1 MIVAG
6 GGKAFIIGNFTNLA
20 GLEISKIARID
31 TTIQEGPKPAISS
44 VEADRFP
51 VVGKNA
57 LFTAVATGENL
68 SWQWFFN
75 GQPLSHGTNYFLS
88 LTNISLADAGAY
100 SVMASNA
107 LGTASSEPI
116 VVEPLGLTKALDD
129 PQLQWTNA
137 ASFATWFP
145 KPGEGILGG
154 SAAGREGAGR
164 NSAVLETMV
173 EGPGLFSFWYKNDLF
188 IDQVKLPWAGGGWVM
203 TTNNI
208 LVFIDGSLKRELEAG
223 PESWTKVNISIHAG
237 NHTVK
242 IYG

>member
-1 MIVAG
+1 MC
-6 GGKAFIIGNFTNLA
+6 
-20 GLEISKIARID
+20 
-31 TTIQEGPKPAISS
+31 
-44 VEADRFP
+44 
-51 VVGKNA
+51 
-57 LFTAVATGENL
+57 
-68 SWQWFFN
+68 
-75 GQPLSHGTNYFLS
+75 
-88 LTNISLADAGAY
+88 
-100 SVMASNA
+100 
-107 LGTASSEPI
+107 
-116 VVEPLGLTKALDD
+116 LTKALDD

-223 PESWTKVNISIHAG
+223 PESWTKVNISIPAG

-242 IYG
+242 IYGYHPSDRVDNARFERNSISFGASAQRFPDGSLLFPAQWSTNLISAPMAEESLDLKTWSPAAGIALEEGGGLKIPKAEGDSASQKFYRLRVSD